1 MRLLHNRPARALA
14 VALLGPTLVALLALP
29 SAAPAA
35 ADEVSRAQSRVDD
48 MSRIAERATAQLLEG
63 TRRWEADRAR
73 LSQVRRDVG
82 NARRHVR
89 TKQAQLAR
97 LQQEVAGFARQLS
110 MQPAPSWVEMAVT
123 RGPEGFIDAVQLQG
137 ALDQVAGSQAETI
150 RRAERARLQLQRE
163 EVRVR
168 QLETEANDLVTR
180 SAARMKDLQALAAR
194 TAKDLE
200 AAHSALA
207 EARER
212 RAARQRAARAR
223 ALAAAAAASDSSG
236 ALCTGKPTAGQSNGN
251 LDPGSL
257 CPLWRAPGHK
267 LRADAAKAFNAMSKF
282 HAATRGAPLCVT
294 DSYRS
299 YSEQVALYQRKPG
312 LAAVPGTSNH
322 GWGVAVDLCGGV
334 ERFGTSAHEW
344 MRANAPRFGWIH
356 PDWARQGG
364 SKPEAWHWEFT
375 G

>member
-1 MRLLHNRPARALA
+1 VRLLHHPLVRACGVALVGLA
-14 VALLGPTLVALLALP
+14 VLAVP
-29 SAAPAA
+29 SPSPAT
-35 ADEVSRAQSRVDD
+35 ADEVSRAQSRVNETQ
-48 MSRIAERATAQLLEG
+48 RIAERATAELLAG
-63 TRRWEADRAR
+63 TRAWEADRAKLGDVQR
-73 LSQVRRDVG
+73 EVG

-89 TKQAQLAR
+89 QKEAELEKLQKQ
-97 LQQEVAGFARQLS
+97 VAGLARQLS

-123 RGPEGFIDAVQLQG
+123 RGPEELVDAIQLQG
-137 ALDQVAGSQAETI
+137 ALDQAAGSQAETV
-150 RRAERARLQLQRE
+150 RRAERARLALQRE
-163 EVRVR
+163 ELRVR
-168 QLETEANDLVTR
+168 QLEQQANALVAR

-194 TAKDLE
+194 TARELE
-200 AAHSALA
+200 SAQRALDD
-207 EARER
+207 ARER
-212 RAARQRAARAR
+212 REARQRAARAR
-223 ALAAAAAASDSSG
+223 ALAAAAAAAASSSGG
-236 ALCTGKPTAGQSNGN
+236 ALCTGKSTAGQSNGN
-251 LDPGSL
+251 LDPASL

-282 HAATRGAPLCVT
+282 HAATRGGPLCVT

-299 YSEQVALYQRKPG
+299 YSEQVALYQQKPG

-344 MRANAPRFGWIH
+344 MRANAPRFGWHH